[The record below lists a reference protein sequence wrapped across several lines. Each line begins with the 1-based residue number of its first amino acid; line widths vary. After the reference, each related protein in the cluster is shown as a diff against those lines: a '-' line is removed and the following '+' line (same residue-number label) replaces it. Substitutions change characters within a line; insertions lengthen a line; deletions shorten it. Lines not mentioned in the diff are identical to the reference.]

1 MKSAIYISLFLAAGL
16 DLASARPLKYHN
28 NQNHGREAVS
38 SVYHTNQ
45 DHGRRDATV
54 TYRDNQ
60 NHGRDVAAASIDIRQ
75 VSHDEEPHGTFS
87 AIVGHFLSLGG
98 PDGIMNSAAHI
109 LDRS

>member
-1 MKSAIYISLFLAAGL
+1 MKPAIYISLFLAAGL

-45 DHGRRDATV
+45 DHGRRHATV
-54 TYRDNQ
+54 TYHDNQ
-60 NHGRDVAAASIDIRQ
+60 NHGRDVAATSIGIRQ
-75 VSHDEEPHGTFS
+75 VSHEEPHGTFS